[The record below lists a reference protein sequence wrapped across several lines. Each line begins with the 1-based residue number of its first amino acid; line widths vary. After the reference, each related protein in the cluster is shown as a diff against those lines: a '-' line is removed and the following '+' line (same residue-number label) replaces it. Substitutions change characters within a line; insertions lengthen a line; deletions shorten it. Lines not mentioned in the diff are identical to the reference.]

1 MSASPGLLQHAA
13 PLQGIALPQ
22 RTIGTRLA
30 LFALRFYKMY
40 LSAQMG
46 GTCRFE
52 PSCSTY
58 AIEAVE
64 RFGVVGGCWLTLKR
78 LGRCQPLSRR
88 FGYDPV
94 PDTWPSTEG
103 DTGTSLQ
110 GLTPDAFPSFVS
122 ELLRPP
128 KDKEAHS

>member
-1 MSASPGLLQHAA
+1 
-13 PLQGIALPQ
+13 
-22 RTIGTRLA
+22 
-30 LFALRFYKMY
+30 MY

-64 RFGVVGGCWLTLKR
+64 RFGTLRGCWLTLQR

-88 FGYDPV
+88 FGFDPV
-94 PDTWPSTEG
+94 PESWPSDRSG
-103 DTGTSLQ
+103 LLLQ
-110 GLTPDAFPSFVS
+110 GLKPNTLATFMS
-122 ELLRPP
+122 EPKLRPP